1 MYVIC
6 ITVIDLALHFH
17 AFIFSVIIL
26 YSTTMSECFLS
37 VDFSTFLFEFATVT
51 DVIILVLCIDICNN
65 IINTVLVSF
74 TVPSG
79 VMCRTYNREVL
90 SMIPGYTSLVGGDAL
105 LMTW

>member
-1 MYVIC
+1 
-6 ITVIDLALHFH
+6 
-17 AFIFSVIIL
+17 
-26 YSTTMSECFLS
+26 MSECFLS

-65 IINTVLVSF
+65 IINTVLVS
-74 TVPSG
+74 VPSG

-90 SMIPGYTSLVGGDAL
+90 STNPGYTRLVGGDAL